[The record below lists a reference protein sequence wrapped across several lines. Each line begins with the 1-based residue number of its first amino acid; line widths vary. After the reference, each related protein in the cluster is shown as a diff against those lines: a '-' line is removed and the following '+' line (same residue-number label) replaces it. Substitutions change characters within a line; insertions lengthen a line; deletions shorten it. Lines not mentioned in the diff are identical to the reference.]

1 MYQAFYSFTTTPFSK
16 ESNTSFASRN
26 FKEAKARL
34 DYLKKTR
41 GMGLLTGE
49 PGAGKTFAL
58 RTFSLELNPSLFKV
72 IYFPLSTGGVMDFY
86 RGLAL
91 GLGEEPR
98 FKKVD
103 LFEQIQQRVLSLF
116 KDKRI
121 TPVFILDEMHMAPNK
136 MLMDLGLLFNFSMDS
151 LNPFILVLSGL
162 PALKH
167 RLNVVHAQPLN
178 QRIIMRYNMEPM
190 GKGEVKEYI
199 EFNLEQAGAKHSI
212 FSDDAITAVASLS
225 QGWPRVINNI
235 CINSLLVGAQTRKE
249 LIDAEVIRMAAGE
262 TGAI

>member
-1 MYQAFYSFTTTPFSK
+1 MYLAFYSLTTTPFSK
-16 ESNTSFASRN
+16 ENNCFFESKN
-26 FKEAKARL
+26 FKEATARM
-34 DYLKKTR
+34 DYLKQTR

-58 RTFSLELNPSLFKV
+58 RTFSLSLNPSLFKV

-91 GLGEEPR
+91 GLGEEPCFR
-98 FKKVD
+98 KID
-103 LFEQIQQRVLSLF
+103 LFEQIQKRVLSLF
-116 KDKRI
+116 QDKKV

-162 PALKH
+162 PSLKH

-178 QRIIMRYNMEPM
+178 QRIIMRYTMEPM
-190 GKGEVKEYI
+190 DKDEVKEYI

-225 QGWPRVINNI
+225 QGWPRIINNI
-235 CINSLLVGAQTRKE
+235 CINSLLVGAQARKD
-249 LIDAEVIRMAAGE
+249 LIDAEVIRIAAGE
-262 TGAI
+262 ASAV